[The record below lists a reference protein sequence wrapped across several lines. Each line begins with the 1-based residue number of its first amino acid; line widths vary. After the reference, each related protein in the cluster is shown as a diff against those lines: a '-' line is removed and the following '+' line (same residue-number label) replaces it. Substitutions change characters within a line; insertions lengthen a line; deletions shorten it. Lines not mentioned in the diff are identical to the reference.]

1 MRVRASDGLRILYAS
16 DARKAGSGPTTGL
29 VSSGKDTRRYGARR
43 IDNAS
48 SRITPARELRH
59 TQSADKCE
67 LSRVATDA
75 EKLVA
80 MVFRKL
86 SIDW

>member
-1 MRVRASDGLRILYAS
+1 MRVRTSGGLRTLCAA
-16 DARKAGSGPTTGL
+16 DARKAGPRPITGL
-29 VSSGKDTRRYGARR
+29 VSSDECARRYGACR

-59 TQSADKCE
+59 TRLVDKCE

-80 MVFRKL
+80 IVFGKL